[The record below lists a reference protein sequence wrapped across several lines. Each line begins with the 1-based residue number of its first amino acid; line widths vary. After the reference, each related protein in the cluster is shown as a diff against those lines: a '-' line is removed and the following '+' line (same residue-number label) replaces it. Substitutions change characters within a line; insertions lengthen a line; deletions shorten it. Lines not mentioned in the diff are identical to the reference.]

1 VDGKLGVKSTAQS
14 LVAAALKDYLPP
26 LRASLAY
33 APALVIPGIASLAVY
48 PLLARAMSSDQLG
61 TYALVAGLIAASPI
75 VCSYWLE
82 SAIVRY
88 HFEAGAG
95 LSAPALLRGT
105 ILAIVATALLTLLA
119 AFVTTSDLG
128 LAAIAALM
136 SAVVVQFSLRVAQLR
151 ARGDFARYGAF
162 LSVRSVAGLPL
173 AFLGGLSAGPAGAV
187 VGQHIS
193 QLALGPFARAAP
205 PPRPMTSTM
214 SLGRAF
220 SYGLPVSLM
229 NIAAVVLSVGDRYVI
244 QITQPLAQVAVYA
257 SAYMVLEQAFRLIP
271 VAANAGIAPS
281 VFNAWSRGHRSQGQA
296 TILRVLALVM
306 AGELLLF
313 SAAIIFADKWTAVLG
328 PEYSGARLLVVPL
341 GLGLLMHA
349 ATHITHLVYLA
360 QERTRALAVNFGVAS
375 LANILANLA
384 VVPAFGIVGAAWT
397 TTATYG
403 LLLVLTLARLQLHAD
418 LARDDSD
425 LQATSKSP

>member
-1 VDGKLGVKSTAQS
+1 
-14 LVAAALKDYLPP
+14 
-26 LRASLAY
+26 
-33 APALVIPGIASLAVY
+33 
-48 PLLARAMSSDQLG
+48 
-61 TYALVAGLIAASPI
+61 
-75 VCSYWLE
+75 
-82 SAIVRY
+82 
-88 HFEAGAG
+88 
-95 LSAPALLRGT
+95 
-105 ILAIVATALLTLLA
+105 
-119 AFVTTSDLG
+119 
-128 LAAIAALM
+128 
-136 SAVVVQFSLRVAQLR
+136 
-151 ARGDFARYGAF
+151 
-162 LSVRSVAGLPL
+162 
-173 AFLGGLSAGPAGAV
+173 
-187 VGQHIS
+187 
-193 QLALGPFARAAP
+193 
-205 PPRPMTSTM
+205 
-214 SLGRAF
+214 
-220 SYGLPVSLM
+220 
-229 NIAAVVLSVGDRYVI
+229 
-244 QITQPLAQVAVYA
+244 
-257 SAYMVLEQAFRLIP
+257 LEQAFRLIP

-281 VFNAWSRGHRSQGQA
+281 VFNAWARGHRSQGQA